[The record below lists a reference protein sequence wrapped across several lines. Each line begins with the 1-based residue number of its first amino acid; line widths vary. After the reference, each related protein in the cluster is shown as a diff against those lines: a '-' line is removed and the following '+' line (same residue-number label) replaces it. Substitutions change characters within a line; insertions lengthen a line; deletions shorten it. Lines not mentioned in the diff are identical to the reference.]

1 MHACVFVS
9 CTVSRSAGTSVCA
22 SHAWRQDSLAGDR
35 KYTGKAEALKARTAP
50 FMWHDHW
57 QEGDAFD
64 MMLQELYSK
73 LRFMRNS
80 PYRFWV
86 KPLPTG

>member
-1 MHACVFVS
+1 
-9 CTVSRSAGTSVCA
+9 
-22 SHAWRQDSLAGDR
+22 
-35 KYTGKAEALKARTAP
+35 
-50 FMWHDHW
+50 MWHDHW